1 MSDLQI
7 VIPTKG
13 RMPRQATLSYLPPE
27 WCARTT
33 LVVNEADAALRGLY
47 DLRGASVLVHP
58 PYVDTI
64 AKKRAWIIEQ
74 PQFNKIVMFDDDLRF
89 AIRRDGSTKLYQ
101 ADADEIDAQLRWL
114 ENMLHTYIHA
124 GWSARQGNNNV
135 EDPVICTARMMFVL
149 GYDCGAIRELVAS
162 GKVQLN
168 RVRTREDMEL
178 TVQLLKLGHNNVVN
192 FVIAADQV
200 SGFAAKGG
208 CSEERTID
216 STSEDAEAFAA
227 LHPGIVKVVEK
238 SYKGSPNRKEVIVQ
252 WKKAYRA
259 GIQ

>member
-58 PYVDTI
+58 PEVDTI

-74 PQFNKIVMFDDDLRF
+74 PQFSKIVMFDDDLRF
-89 AIRRDGSTKLYQ
+89 AVRRDGTTKLYQ
-101 ADADEIDAQLRWL
+101 ADTDEIGTQLRWL
-114 ENMLHTYIHA
+114 ENILHTYIHA

-135 EDPVICTARMMFVL
+135 ADPIISTARMVFVL
-149 GYDCGAIRELVAS
+149 GYRCDVIRTLIAS
-162 GKVQLN
+162 EKVQLN

-178 TVQLLKLGHNNVVN
+178 TVQLLKLGYDNAVN
-192 FVIAADQV
+192 FAIEI
-200 SGFAAKGG
+200 G
-208 CSEERTID
+208 
-216 STSEDAEAFAA
+216 
-227 LHPGIVKVVEK
+227 
-238 SYKGSPNRKEVIVQ
+238 
-252 WKKAYRA
+252 RA
-259 GIQ
+259 HV